1 MKRLHDFV
9 RSSLVL
15 GAALLLLLPCVVN
28 AQGAKSKMSN
38 LTDGLYA
45 QFETSKGEI
54 IVSLEFQK
62 TPLTVI
68 NFTGLAEGKL
78 KNNARDGKP
87 FYDGLTFHRVIA
99 NFMIQGGDPE
109 GSGRGGPGYRFADEF
124 DPSLR
129 FSGPGILAMA
139 NAGPGTNGSQFFITH
154 VATPHLNDKH
164 TIFGHVVSG
173 QDVVNQIATGDKIT
187 KLTILRKGAAAE
199 AFKNDQA
206 AFDSANKLIS
216 DKLNKAKNDSH
227 KNEIAAIA
235 KILPGAKQTPDGI
248 YYVITKVG
256 TGDKPKRG
264 QSVNVHYTGKLL
276 DGKVFDS
283 SVARNEPFN
292 FSVGNGQVIPGWDET
307 VMDMHVGEKRSIVL
321 PPELAYGESGAGGV
335 IPPNAFLFFEI
346 EFLGIK
352 K

>member
-1 MKRLHDFV
+1 MKQQRKHA
-9 RSSLVL
+9 RSSLVIA
-15 GAALLLLLPCVVN
+15 AALMLLVPFVVS
-28 AQGAKSKMSN
+28 AQGAKKTMADLS
-38 LTDGLYA
+38 DGLYA
-45 QFETSKGEI
+45 QFDTTKGEI

-78 KNNARDGKP
+78 KTSTREGKP

-129 FSGPGILAMA
+129 FTGPGILAMA

-154 VATPHLNDKH
+154 TATPHLNDKH

-173 QDVVNQIATGDKIT
+173 QDVVNKIAQGDKIN
-187 KLTILRKGAAAE
+187 KLTIIRKGSAAH

-206 AFDSANKLIS
+206 AFDAASRVAIEHANKAGAESRKAMIASIS
-216 DKLNKAKNDSH
+216 KV
-227 KNEIAAIA
+227 
-235 KILPGAKQTPDGI
+235 LPNAKQTSDGI
-248 YYVITKVG
+248 FYVIHKEG
-256 TGDKPKRG
+256 SGAKPKRG
-264 QSVNVHYTGKLL
+264 QMVSVHYTGKFL
-276 DGKVFDS
+276 DGTVFDS
-283 SVARNEPFN
+283 SVPRNEPFA
-292 FSVGNGQVIPGWDET
+292 FAVGTGGVIPGWDESLL
-307 VMDMHVGEKRSIVL
+307 DMKVGEKRSIVL
-321 PPELAYGESGAGGV
+321 PPELAYGAGGIPGA
-335 IPPNAFLFFEI
+335 IPPNSYLYFDI

-352 K
+352 